1 MWHSCVMYIYFWQL
15 LNHIILLLFCVIK
28 CLLIFRHT
36 TSPCPVSHVV
46 VRGQS
51 RAKCV
56 NWFKNCA
63 VVRCGSIP
71 DMIRYIIYIYTMV
84 DHKCHKKYVVDP
96 TWKVKIFIVI
106 IIFVL
111 KKSPDMKR
119 CLRKH
124 MLTLHVTAATM

>member
-15 LNHIILLLFCVIK
+15 LNHIILLLFLCNVY
-28 CLLIFRHT
+28 LFSDTQPHRV
-36 TSPCPVSHVV
+36 PCPTWWS
-46 VRGQS
+46 RGRAGQS
-51 RAKCV
+51 G

-111 KKSPDMKR
+111 EN
-119 CLRKH
+119 L
-124 MLTLHVTAATM
+124 LI

>member
-1 MWHSCVMYIYFWQL
+1 MSTYFQTHNL
-15 LNHIILLLFCVIK
+15 
-28 CLLIFRHT
+28 T
-36 TSPCPVSHVV
+36 VSRVP
-46 VRGQS
+46 RGGPGAEQG
-51 RAKCV
+51 
-56 NWFKNCA
+56 KNCA

-111 KKSPDMKR
+111 KN
-119 CLRKH
+119 L
-124 MLTLHVTAATM
+124 LI

>member
-1 MWHSCVMYIYFWQL
+1 MWHSCVMFIYFWQL
-15 LNHIILLLFCVIK
+15 LNHIILLLFLCNVY
-28 CLLIFRHT
+28 LFSDTQPHRV
-36 TSPCPVSHVV
+36 PCPTWWSGG
-46 VRGQS
+46 RAGQS
-51 RAKCV
+51 G